1 MAKKEKIYTGAILIL
16 GANQL
21 IETVAFGIPYSYF
34 PLYAVSLGSS
44 VALIG
49 LFTSAF
55 MFMSMLLSP
64 ILGGYSDRFGR
75 KKLIIIGLIGDVIF
89 GAMTGVV
96 PSWEW
101 LLVVRAING
110 AVTAAATIP
119 AEALLVDLA
128 PQDRVGEAVGFVMAC
143 GMVGRNIGPLF
154 GGAIQWFSVSVGL
167 TLIDSYRVPYF
178 VDAGFAAISALLIA
192 FGIKEPKVDAKK
204 KEEEKENRKGIK
216 IPGVYKILLLC
227 AFITG
232 IGEGFHRPIIAL
244 FFNDV
249 FGAEPLEIGLVM
261 TLAGFVTLFGSWIAG
276 RASDKFGR
284 RIVIAVGGIPARLFG
299 AVIPFSGGFD
309 VASILYSMRS
319 FMWSVYNVGL
329 RALRADL
336 APPEI
341 RGRLFGLY
349 RMFFDAGDI
358 FGPLMATY
366 LYDLY
371 RFDTF
376 NLGAV
381 AVPGYG
387 IPFYINSFMGLITLA
402 ILLLFVKVGRQT
414 TPGSETKIQN
424 TE

>member
-1 MAKKEKIYTGAILIL
+1 MVEKEKIYTGAILIL

-34 PLYAVSLGSS
+34 PLYALSLGSS

-55 MFMSMLLSP
+55 MFMSMVLSP

-75 KKLIIIGLIGDVIF
+75 KKLIQIGLVGDVIF
-89 GAMTGVV
+89 GAMTGLV
-96 PSWEW
+96 PSWQW

-119 AEALLVDLA
+119 AEALLIDLA
-128 PQDRVGEAVGFVMAC
+128 PPDRVGEAVGFVMAC

-154 GGAIQWFSVSVGL
+154 GGVIQWFSLSEGL
-167 TLIDSYRVPYF
+167 TLVDSYRVPYF
-178 VDAGFAAISALLIA
+178 VDAGFAAISALLIT
-192 FGIKEPKVDAKK
+192 FGIKEPKVDMKK
-204 KEEEKENRKGIK
+204 VEEEKENRKGIK

-249 FGAEPLEIGLVM
+249 FGAQPLEIGLVM
-261 TLAGFVTLFGSWIAG
+261 TIAGFATLFASWIAG

-284 RIVIAVGGIPARLFG
+284 RIVIAVGGIPARLLG
-299 AVIPFSGGFD
+299 AFIPFSWSFN
-309 VASILYSMRS
+309 VASILYSARG
-319 FMWSVYNVGL
+319 FMWSIYNVGM

-341 RGRLFGLY
+341 RGKLFGLY

-366 LYDLY
+366 IYDLY

-376 NLGAV
+376 NIGSV

-387 IPFYINSFMGLITLA
+387 IPFYVNSIIGLITIA
-402 ILLLFVKVGRQT
+402 ILLLFVKMEAPAT
-414 TPGSETKIQN
+414 TGSIKTQN
-424 TE
+424 QE

>member
-1 MAKKEKIYTGAILIL
+1 MDKREKIYTGPILIL

-21 IETVAFGIPYSYF
+21 IETIAFGIPYSYF
-34 PLYAVSLGSS
+34 PLYALSLGSS

-55 MFMSMLLSP
+55 MFMSAIMGP
-64 ILGGYSDRFGR
+64 FLGGYSDRFGR

-89 GAMTGVV
+89 GAMTGIV

-101 LLVVRAING
+101 LLIVRAING

-128 PQDRVGEAVGFVMAC
+128 PRDRVGEAVGFVMAC

-154 GGAIQWFSVSVGL
+154 GGIIQSYSLYAGL
-167 TLIDSYRVPYF
+167 TENNSYRVPYF
-178 VDAGFAAISALLIA
+178 VDAGFAVVSLLLIT
-192 FGIKEPKVDAKK
+192 FWIKEPKVEAIKNEEK
-204 KEEEKENRKGIK
+204 KEKRNGIK
-216 IPGVYKILLLC
+216 IPRVYKILLLC

-249 FGAEPLEIGLVM
+249 FGANPLEIGIVM
-261 TLAGFVTLFGSWIAG
+261 TLTGFIALVASWIAG
-276 RASDKFGR
+276 KASDKYGR

-299 AVIPFSGGFD
+299 AAIPFSNGFAI
-309 VASILYSMRS
+309 ASVFYSIRS

-336 APPEI
+336 APQEI

-358 FGPLMATY
+358 IGPLMATY

-371 RFDTF
+371 RFDTL
-376 NLGAV
+376 NLGV
-381 AVPGYG
+381 VSVPGYG
-387 IPFYINSFMGLITLA
+387 VPFYINSIIGLIVIV
-402 ILLLFVKVGRQT
+402 ILLLFVKGGNQT
-414 TPGSETKIQN
+414 STARVLE
-424 TE
+424 

>member
-1 MAKKEKIYTGAILIL
+1 MVERDKIYTGAILIL

-34 PLYAVSLGSS
+34 PLYALSLGSS

-55 MFMSMLLSP
+55 MFMSMVLSP

-75 KKLIIIGLIGDVIF
+75 KKLIQIGLVGDVIF
-89 GAMTGVV
+89 GAMTGLV
-96 PSWEW
+96 PSWQW

-119 AEALLVDLA
+119 AEALLIDLA
-128 PQDRVGEAVGFVMAC
+128 PPGRVGEAVGFVMAC

-154 GGAIQWFSVSVGL
+154 GGAIQWFSLSEGL
-167 TLIDSYRVPYF
+167 SLIDSYRVPYF
-178 VDAGFAAISALLIA
+178 VDSGFAAISALLIT

-204 KEEEKENRKGIK
+204 LEKEKENRKGVK

-244 FFNDV
+244 FFNDI
-249 FGAEPLEIGLVM
+249 FGAQPLEIGLVM
-261 TLAGFVTLFGSWIAG
+261 TIAGFATLFASWIAG

-284 RIVIAVGGIPARLFG
+284 RIVIAVGGIPARLLG
-299 AVIPFSGGFD
+299 AFIPFSWSFN
-309 VASILYSMRS
+309 VASILYSARG
-319 FMWSVYNVGL
+319 FMWSIYNVGM

-341 RGRLFGLY
+341 RGKLFGLY

-366 LYDLY
+366 IYDLY

-376 NLGAV
+376 NIGSV

-387 IPFYINSFMGLITLA
+387 IPFYINSIIGLITLA
-402 ILLLFVKVGRQT
+402 ILLLFVNMGGPTATSLHKN
-414 TPGSETKIQN
+414 PE
-424 TE
+424 

>member
-1 MAKKEKIYTGAILIL
+1 MDKREKIYTGPILIL

-21 IETVAFGIPYSYF
+21 IETIAFGIPYSYF
-34 PLYAVSLGSS
+34 PLYALSLGSS

-55 MFMSMLLSP
+55 MFMSMIMSP
-64 ILGGYSDRFGR
+64 FLGGYSDRFGR
-75 KKLIIIGLIGDVIF
+75 KKLIMIGLIGDVIF
-89 GAMTGVV
+89 GAMTGIV

-128 PQDRVGEAVGFVMAC
+128 PRERVGEAVGFVMAC

-154 GGAIQWFSVSVGL
+154 GGIIQWFSLSVGL
-167 TLIDSYRVPYF
+167 TENNSYRVPYF
-178 VDAGFAAISALLIA
+178 VDAGFAVVSLLLIT
-192 FGIKEPKVDAKK
+192 FWIKEPKVEAIKNEGK
-204 KEEEKENRKGIK
+204 NEKRRGIR
-216 IPGVYKILLLC
+216 IPRIYKILLLC

-249 FGAEPLEIGLVM
+249 FGANPLEIGIVM
-261 TLAGFVTLFGSWIAG
+261 TLTGFIALVASWIAG
-276 RASDKFGR
+276 KASDRYGR
-284 RIVIAVGGIPARLFG
+284 RIVIAIGGIPARLFG
-299 AVIPFSGGFD
+299 AVIPFSNGFV
-309 VASILYSMRS
+309 VASIFYSVRS

-336 APPEI
+336 APQEI

-358 FGPLMATY
+358 IGPLMATY

-371 RFDTF
+371 RFDTLS
-376 NLGAV
+376 LGLV
-381 AVPGYG
+381 SVPGYG
-387 IPFYINSFMGLITLA
+387 VPFYINSVIGLIVIV
-402 ILLLFVKVGRQT
+402 ILLIFVKGGSQT
-414 TPGSETKIQN
+414 STASE
-424 TE
+424 

>member
-1 MAKKEKIYTGAILIL
+1 MDEREKIYTGPILIL

-21 IETVAFGIPYSYF
+21 IETIAFGIPYSYF
-34 PLYAVSLGSS
+34 PLYALSLGSS

-55 MFMSMLLSP
+55 MFMSMIMSP
-64 ILGGYSDRFGR
+64 LLGGYSDRFGR
-75 KKLIIIGLIGDVIF
+75 KKLIMIGLIGDVIF
-89 GAMTGVV
+89 GAMTGIV

-128 PQDRVGEAVGFVMAC
+128 PRDRVGEAVGFVMAC

-154 GGAIQWFSVSVGL
+154 GGIIQWFTLSVGL
-167 TLIDSYRVPYF
+167 TEIMSFRVPYF
-178 VDAGFAAISALLIA
+178 VDAGFAVVSLLLIT
-192 FGIKEPKVDAKK
+192 FWIKEPKVEATKN
-204 KEEEKENRKGIK
+204 EEKNDKRRGIK
-216 IPGVYKILLLC
+216 IPRIYKILLLC

-249 FGAEPLEIGLVM
+249 FGANPLEIGIVM
-261 TLAGFVTLFGSWIAG
+261 TLTGFIALVASWIAG
-276 RASDKFGR
+276 KASDRYGR
-284 RIVIAVGGIPARLFG
+284 RIVIAIGGIPARLFG
-299 AVIPFSGGFD
+299 AVIPFSNGF
-309 VASILYSMRS
+309 VIASIFYSVRS

-336 APPEI
+336 APQEI

-358 FGPLMATY
+358 IGPLMATY

-371 RFDTF
+371 RFDTL
-376 NLGAV
+376 NLGV
-381 AVPGYG
+381 VSVPGYG
-387 IPFYINSFMGLITLA
+387 VPFYINSIIGLIVII
-402 ILLLFVKVGRQT
+402 ILLLFVKGGNQT
-414 TPGSETKIQN
+414 STA